1 MPLNI
6 FLTGSTGK
14 YQSMSSSS
22 SSTISSGYIGGSVL
36 NLLLS
41 HPLYNTFQITVVI
54 RDPAK
59 ENKFRS
65 LGVKTALGSNSDHS
79 LLQHLAYEA
88 DVVIACVS
96 LTCLYAPSTSII
108 LQADADDVG
117 AAKAILSGLKRRF
130 ERTGVAPSLI
140 HTVSP
145 PYLLPFS
152 PSLNTP
158 SLALVCSP
166 IRPQFHFCKILIRCP
181 YRLCQRDALDDRYLF

>member
-1 MPLNI
+1 M
-6 FLTGSTGK
+6 
-14 YQSMSSSS
+14 
-22 SSTISSGYIGGSVL
+22 L

-41 HPLYNTFQITVVI
+41 HPLYNTLQITVVI

-65 LGVKTALGSNSDHS
+65 LGVKTALGSNSDYS

-96 LTCLYAPSTSII
+96 LAFLCAPSTSII
-108 LQADADDVG
+108 LQANADDIG
-117 AAKAILSGLKRRF
+117 ASKAILSGLKRRF

-140 HTVSP
+140 HTVGP
-145 PYLLPFS
+145 PYLFPFS
-152 PSLNTP
+152 PSFSTS

-166 IRPQFHFCKILIRCP
+166 I
-181 YRLCQRDALDDRYLF
+181 